1 EVRRIVLVSCL
12 KGATGRQGRAGAVQG
27 EIKGFWKTEKLRLE
41 APVSFGYSLF
51 GFRTIRMRYGC

>member
-1 EVRRIVLVSCL
+1 MVSCL
-12 KGATGRQGRAGAVQG
+12 NGATGRQGRAGAVQG
-27 EIKGFWKTEKLRLE
+27 EIKDFRKTEKLRLE